1 KFKPKIMSKRFL
13 EVGEVNDSFKS
24 EETIFL
30 FADDDAEEKKNTED
44 ENEEETKIDKG
55 GKVDV

>member
-1 KFKPKIMSKRFL
+1 MSKRFL

>member
-1 KFKPKIMSKRFL
+1 MSKRFL
-13 EVGEVNDSFKS
+13 EVDEVNDSFKS

-30 FADDDAEEKKNTED
+30 FADAEEKKNTEE

>member
-1 KFKPKIMSKRFL
+1 MSKRFL

-30 FADDDAEEKKNTED
+30 FADEDAEEKKNT
-44 ENEEETKIDKG
+44 EEETKIDKG

>member
-1 KFKPKIMSKRFL
+1 MSKRFL
-13 EVGEVNDSFKS
+13 EVDEVNDSFKS

-30 FADDDAEEKKNTED
+30 FTDDDAEEKKNTEE